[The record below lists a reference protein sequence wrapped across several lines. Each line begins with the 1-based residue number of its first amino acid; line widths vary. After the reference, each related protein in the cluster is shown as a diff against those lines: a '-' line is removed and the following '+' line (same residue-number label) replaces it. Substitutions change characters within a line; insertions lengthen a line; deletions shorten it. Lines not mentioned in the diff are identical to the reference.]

1 MWFSYNVKTGVGL
14 LMAIL
19 PVAPVERII
28 RKAGADRVSP
38 DAAEILAEI
47 LEDLG
52 VKISQKAVQFSKHA
66 GRKTVTAEDVKLA
79 SR

>member
-1 MWFSYNVKTGVGL
+1 MG
-14 LMAIL
+14 IL

-38 DAAEILAEI
+38 EAAEALAEV
-47 LEDLG
+47 LEENG
-52 VKISQKAVQFSKHA
+52 IKISQKAVQFSKHA